1 MKLGVIRLEPHR
13 RTSDGVAA
21 ASSFPRWLSAASDCT
36 DSMHLVLPIEG
47 SAADQIGPSDVRYAL
62 RRHDELLA
70 LPSCRGFLRAYRNVP
85 LLLLRLLK
93 LRRKTRVVICRAPE
107 HLNLILLP
115 LLWVLRFKPVIW
127 FVADR
132 SAVDEAGQA
141 RRGRTLLVRT
151 GLWLS
156 RATGHM
162 ERMFARR
169 WPSIVNG
176 SELEQKLMASGVD
189 ASRILR
195 VVSTT
200 LPQTALLAE
209 APAELRSG
217 GRVELLYVGRIV
229 AEKGLCD
236 LIHALRELM
245 NSPGPGY
252 RLTLIGW
259 DAHGEMKRLQDY
271 IEQLGIGHDVEMR
284 GPMPPGPAL
293 MLAMRS
299 CDIFVLPS
307 WAEGTPRV
315 LVEAM
320 AMGRAIVATRVGGVP
335 DLIEDGENGVLV
347 EPRRAD
353 QLADAI
359 RRLALDPQ
367 QRLDIGHRN
376 WAKAGSLTVEALAER
391 MCEFAARQTR

>member
-21 ASSFPRWLSAASDCT
+21 SSSFPRWLKAASECT
-36 DSMHLVLPIEG
+36 DSMKLVLPIEG
-47 SAADQIGPSDVRYAL
+47 TDEITETDVRYAL
-62 RRHDELLA
+62 RGQDELLA

-85 LLLLRLLK
+85 LLLLRLLR
-93 LRRKTRVVICRAPE
+93 LRRRTPIVLCRAPE

-115 LLWVLRFKPVIW
+115 LLWLLRFKPVIW

-132 SAVDEAGQA
+132 SAVDDAGQA
-141 RRGRTLLVRT
+141 RRGRGLRVRA
-151 GLWLS
+151 GAWLS
-156 RATGHM
+156 RATGRV
-162 ERMFARR
+162 ERMFAAR
-169 WPSIVNG
+169 WSCIVNG
-176 SELEQKLMASGVD
+176 SELEQQLVASGAD

-195 VVSTT
+195 VVSTP
-200 LPQTALLAE
+200 LPQAALLEE
-209 APAELRSG
+209 APMAQRADG
-217 GRVELLYVGRIV
+217 PVQLLYVGRIV

-236 LIHALRELM
+236 LIDALAELLQ
-245 NSPGPGY
+245 SPGPGY

-259 DAHGEMKRLQDY
+259 GAHGERERLDDH
-271 IEQLGIGHDVEMR
+271 IARLGIGHAVDMR

-293 MLAMRS
+293 LEAMRS

-335 DLIEDGENGVLV
+335 DLIEHGVHGLLV

-359 RRLALDPQ
+359 RRLALDPR
-367 QRLDIGHRN
+367 QRLDIGRRN
-376 WAKAGSLTVEALAER
+376 WAQAGTLTVEALAER
-391 MCEFAARQTR
+391 MCEFIARQAR